1 MKMGRI
7 SSTNDIKYTYDT
19 YGQLIEEKNNA
30 LDKTTEYVYNG
41 IGNIMSVTTRT
52 GNSAGS
58 TKTFGYDEAH
68 PDRLASY
75 NGKTIT
81 YNANGGVDSYDG
93 WNYSWSKGKLSSISK
108 TSNARAL
115 KPNLSP
121 TKTYSF
127 TYNAL
132 GQRVTSSYS
141 NFWSNDSIVSVG
153 TGEVVNYTK
162 QYKYDH
168 VGRLLEEIVNSD
180 RYGMGSYSETLR
192 YLYDDSSIVGVQ
204 YTNGA
209 NINDY
214 YFLRNLQGDV
224 IAIYDT
230 NGAKVVSYSY
240 DAYGNCTIDSSTT
253 NYDLAHA
260 NPIRYRGY
268 YYDEDSK
275 LYYLNAR
282 YYSPEFRRFISP
294 DDTAYLDPENVNGLN
309 LYCYCNN
316 DPVNYTDPSGHID
329 ISTLILCGLA
339 LVGMGL
345 TIGGVAS
352 DNNLMT
358 AIGLTMVAVPAL
370 ISGVGVLFSG
380 ATYLSIVGGVT
391 AVTGLFTGA
400 FATAEYQEAFTG
412 NNWMLNAGMSEEW
425 YNGLMLTTAALA
437 TTGTIATSVLTGIGN
452 VSTPNQMMN
461 SFNKH
466 PNRWKTVKELV
477 ETGRGGNKGGIST
490 YSNYI
495 NKWTGS
501 KLGIHKIIRGGR
513 FIHGPHFHPWI

>member
-58 TKTFGYDEAH
+58 TKTFDYDEAH
-68 PDRLASY
+68 PDRLTSY

-81 YNANGGVDSYDG
+81 YNGNGGVDSYDG

-168 VGRLLEEIVNSD
+168 AGRLLEEIVNSE
-180 RYGMGSYSETLR
+180 RYGVGSYSETLR

-316 DPVNYTDPSGHID
+316 DPVNYCDPSGHSWKSFWNGVGDWFEQHWIE
-329 ISTLILCGLA
+329 LA
-339 LVGMGL
+339 VGAGFV
-345 TIGGVAS
+345 IGG
-352 DNNLMT
+352 
-358 AIGLTMVAVPAL
+358 
-370 ISGVGVLFSG
+370 
-380 ATYLSIVGGVT
+380 
-391 AVTGLFTGA
+391 
-400 FATAEYQEAFTG
+400 
-412 NNWMLNAGMSEEW
+412 
-425 YNGLMLTTAALA
+425 AALA
-437 TTGTIATSVLTGIGN
+437 FFTAGMGTAGVLAAGSALLSSAKAIGISMAVNSSIGAIAGGINGGWNGALQGFGDGLANGFMWGGVFAGSAQILGYASKTLASRNVDFTNKFNWLFGNRNSYSTTLLRVNKSGKQIFRVDADINHLWHLHFGKTSAAMRIHRTGIVLTSYLVLVNI
-452 VSTPNQMMN
+452 
-461 SFNKH
+461 FN
-466 PNRWKTVKELV
+466 L
-477 ETGRGGNKGGIST
+477 
-490 YSNYI
+490 SN
-495 NKWTGS
+495 
-501 KLGIHKIIRGGR
+501 
-513 FIHGPHFHPWI
+513 